1 MIDRSNNKGC
11 VDGKMDGSVIEEK
24 SSFKMMGLIFF
35 SKLDW
40 GSYIISIAKIVS
52 KKIGALIRSMTFL
65 SPEVVLYVYKSTVRP
80 CMEY

>member
-1 MIDRSNNKGC
+1 
-11 VDGKMDGSVIEEK
+11 MDGSVIEEK

-52 KKIGALIRSMTFL
+52 KKIRALIRSMTFL
-65 SPEVVLYVYKSTVRP
+65 SLEVVLYVYKSTVRP